1 MSPARTL
8 PTVVVLAAGAGRRFA
23 GTTPKLA
30 SPLGRASVLAHTLES
45 VLGSGLPLVV
55 VTVAP
60 LVGLVR
66 EVVAS
71 RDIVL
76 LPPVG
81 SASREPLGAGYSI
94 AAGVTARAQACGWLV
109 LPGDMPRVRPQTLQL
124 MARAV
129 GQGAAPIACAQHL
142 GRAGHPVGLAAEMYN
157 ELSRLSGDQ
166 GLRRLLARYPS
177 LAVET
182 GDPGVLVDIDTREDL
197 ERLIAAE
204 PAFAVRQ
211 PMPLRQTDQA

>member
-30 SPLGRASVLAHTLES
+30 SPLGRASVLAHTLEA

-142 GRAGHPVGLAAEMYN
+142 GRAGHPIGLAAEMYN

-177 LAVET
+177 FPVET
-182 GDPGVLVDIDTREDL
+182 GDPGVLIDIDTREDL

-204 PAFAVRQ
+204 PAFSVRQ
-211 PMPLRQTDQA
+211 PVPLGQIDQA

>member
-23 GTTPKLA
+23 GATPKLA
-30 SPLGRASVLAHTLES
+30 SPLGRASVLAHTLEA

-204 PAFAVRQ
+204 PAFSVRQ
-211 PMPLRQTDQA
+211 PVPLGQVDQA

>member
-30 SPLGRASVLAHTLES
+30 SPLGRASVLAHTLEA

-55 VTVAP
+55 VTMAP

-177 LAVET
+177 FPVET
-182 GDPGVLVDIDTREDL
+182 GDPGVLIDIDTREDL

-204 PAFAVRQ
+204 PAFSVRQ
-211 PMPLRQTDQA
+211 PVPLGQVDQA

>member
-30 SPLGRASVLAHTLES
+30 SPLGRASVLAHTLEA

-142 GRAGHPVGLAAEMYN
+142 GRAGHPIGLAAEMYN

-177 LAVET
+177 FPVET
-182 GDPGVLVDIDTREDL
+182 GDPGVLIDIDTREDL

-204 PAFAVRQ
+204 PAFSVRQ
-211 PMPLRQTDQA
+211 PVPLGQTDQA

>member
-30 SPLGRASVLAHTLES
+30 SPLGRASVLAHTLEA
-45 VLGSGLPLVV
+45 VLGSGLSLVV

-142 GRAGHPVGLAAEMYN
+142 GRAGHPIGLAAEMYN

-177 LAVET
+177 FPVET
-182 GDPGVLVDIDTREDL
+182 GDPGVLIDIDTREDL

-204 PAFAVRQ
+204 PAFSVRQ
-211 PMPLRQTDQA
+211 PVPLGQVDQA

>member
-30 SPLGRASVLAHTLES
+30 SPLGRASVLAHTLEA

-94 AAGVTARAQACGWLV
+94 AASVTARAQACGWLV

-142 GRAGHPVGLAAEMYN
+142 GRAGHPIGLAAEMYN

-177 LAVET
+177 FPVET
-182 GDPGVLVDIDTREDL
+182 GDPGVLIDIDTREDL

-204 PAFAVRQ
+204 PAFSVRQ
-211 PMPLRQTDQA
+211 PVPLGQVDQA

>member
-30 SPLGRASVLAHTLES
+30 SPLGRASVLAHTLEA

-81 SASREPLGAGYSI
+81 SASREPLGAGYSS

-177 LAVET
+177 FPVET
-182 GDPGVLVDIDTREDL
+182 GDPGVLIDIDTREDL

-204 PAFAVRQ
+204 PAFSVRQ
-211 PMPLRQTDQA
+211 PVPLGQVDQA

>member
-30 SPLGRASVLAHTLES
+30 SPLGRASVLAHTLEA
-45 VLGSGLPLVV
+45 VLGSGLSLVV

-177 LAVET
+177 FPVET
-182 GDPGVLVDIDTREDL
+182 GDPGVLIDIDTREDL

-204 PAFAVRQ
+204 PAFSVRQ
-211 PMPLRQTDQA
+211 PVPLRQTDQA

>member
-30 SPLGRASVLAHTLES
+30 SPLGRASVLAHTLEA

-142 GRAGHPVGLAAEMYN
+142 GRAGHPIGLAAEMYN

-177 LAVET
+177 FPVET
-182 GDPGVLVDIDTREDL
+182 GDPGVLIDIDTREDL

-211 PMPLRQTDQA
+211 PVPLRQVDQA

>member
-23 GTTPKLA
+23 GATPKLA

-177 LAVET
+177 LAIET

-211 PMPLRQTDQA
+211 PVPLRQTDQA

>member
-30 SPLGRASVLAHTLES
+30 SPLGRASVLAHTREA

-177 LAVET
+177 FPVET
-182 GDPGVLVDIDTREDL
+182 GDPGVLIDIDTREDL

-204 PAFAVRQ
+204 PAFSVRQ
-211 PMPLRQTDQA
+211 PVPLGQVDQA

>member
-30 SPLGRASVLAHTLES
+30 SPLGRASVLAHTLEA
-45 VLGSGLPLVV
+45 VLGSGLSLVV

-129 GQGAAPIACAQHL
+129 GQGAAPIACAQYL

-177 LAVET
+177 FPVET
-182 GDPGVLVDIDTREDL
+182 GDPGVLIDIDTREDL

-204 PAFAVRQ
+204 PAFSVRQ
-211 PMPLRQTDQA
+211 PVPLRQTDQA

>member
-30 SPLGRASVLAHTLES
+30 SPLGRASVLAHTLEA

-142 GRAGHPVGLAAEMYN
+142 GRAGHPIGLAAEMYN

-177 LAVET
+177 FPVET
-182 GDPGVLVDIDTREDL
+182 GDPGVLIDIDTREDL

-204 PAFAVRQ
+204 PAFSVRQ
-211 PMPLRQTDQA
+211 PVPLGQVDQA

>member
-23 GTTPKLA
+23 GATPKLA

-109 LPGDMPRVRPQTLQL
+109 LPGDMPRVRPQTLQM

-177 LAVET
+177 LAIET

-211 PMPLRQTDQA
+211 PVPLRQTDQA

>member
-30 SPLGRASVLAHTLES
+30 SPLGRASVLAHTLEA

-142 GRAGHPVGLAAEMYN
+142 GRAGHPIGLTAEMYN

-177 LAVET
+177 FPVET
-182 GDPGVLVDIDTREDL
+182 GDPGVLIDIDTREDL

-204 PAFAVRQ
+204 PAFSVRQ
-211 PMPLRQTDQA
+211 PVPLGQVDQA

>member
-30 SPLGRASVLAHTLES
+30 SPLGRASVLAHTLEA

-177 LAVET
+177 FPVET
-182 GDPGVLVDIDTREDL
+182 GDPGVLIDIDTREDL

-204 PAFAVRQ
+204 PAFSVRQ
-211 PMPLRQTDQA
+211 PVPLGQVDQA

>member
-30 SPLGRASVLAHTLES
+30 SPLGRASVLAHTLEA

-142 GRAGHPVGLAAEMYN
+142 GRAGHPIGLAAEMYN

-177 LAVET
+177 FSVET
-182 GDPGVLVDIDTREDL
+182 GDPGVLIDIDTREDL

-204 PAFAVRQ
+204 PAFSVRQ
-211 PMPLRQTDQA
+211 PVPLRQTDQA

>member
-30 SPLGRASVLAHTLES
+30 SPLGRASVLAHTLEA

-81 SASREPLGAGYSI
+81 SASREPLGVGYSI

-177 LAVET
+177 FPVET
-182 GDPGVLVDIDTREDL
+182 GDPGVLIDIDTREDL

-204 PAFAVRQ
+204 PAFSVRQ
-211 PMPLRQTDQA
+211 PVPLGQVDQA

>member
-30 SPLGRASVLAHTLES
+30 SPLGRASVLAHTLEA

-142 GRAGHPVGLAAEMYN
+142 GRAGNPVGLAAEMYN

-177 LAVET
+177 FPVET
-182 GDPGVLVDIDTREDL
+182 GDPGVLIDIDTREDL

-204 PAFAVRQ
+204 PAFSVRQ
-211 PMPLRQTDQA
+211 PVPLGQVDQA

>member
-30 SPLGRASVLAHTLES
+30 SPLGRASVLAHTLEA

-142 GRAGHPVGLAAEMYN
+142 GRAGHPIGLAAEMYN

-177 LAVET
+177 FPVET
-182 GDPGVLVDIDTREDL
+182 GDPGVLIDIDSREDL

-204 PAFAVRQ
+204 PAFSVRQ
-211 PMPLRQTDQA
+211 PVPLGQVDQA

>member
-30 SPLGRASVLAHTLES
+30 SPLGRASVLAHTLEA

-142 GRAGHPVGLAAEMYN
+142 GRAGYPIGLAAEMYN

-177 LAVET
+177 FPVET
-182 GDPGVLVDIDTREDL
+182 GDPGVLIDIDTREDL

-204 PAFAVRQ
+204 PAFSVRQ
-211 PMPLRQTDQA
+211 PVPLRQTDQA

>member
-30 SPLGRASVLAHTLES
+30 SPLGRASVLAHTLEA

-142 GRAGHPVGLAAEMYN
+142 GRAGHPIGLAAEMYN

-177 LAVET
+177 FPVET
-182 GDPGVLVDIDTREDL
+182 VDPGVLIDIDTREDL

-204 PAFAVRQ
+204 PAFSVRQ
-211 PMPLRQTDQA
+211 PVPLGQVDQA

>member
-30 SPLGRASVLAHTLES
+30 SPLGRASVLAHTLEA

-177 LAVET
+177 FPVET
-182 GDPGVLVDIDTREDL
+182 GDPGVLIDIDTREDL

-211 PMPLRQTDQA
+211 PVPLRQTDQA

>member
-30 SPLGRASVLAHTLES
+30 SPLGRASVLAHTLEA

-94 AAGVTARAQACGWLV
+94 AASVTARAQACGWLV
-109 LPGDMPRVRPQTLQL
+109 LPGDTPRVRPQTLQL

-142 GRAGHPVGLAAEMYN
+142 GRAGHPIGLAAEMYN

-177 LAVET
+177 FPVET
-182 GDPGVLVDIDTREDL
+182 GDPGVLIDIDTREDL

-204 PAFAVRQ
+204 PAFSVRQ
-211 PMPLRQTDQA
+211 PVPLGQVDQA

>member
-30 SPLGRASVLAHTLES
+30 SPLGRASVLAHTLEA

-129 GQGAAPIACAQHL
+129 GQGAAPITCAQHL
-142 GRAGHPVGLAAEMYN
+142 GRAGHPIGLAAEMYN

-177 LAVET
+177 FPVET
-182 GDPGVLVDIDTREDL
+182 GDPGVLIDIDTREDL

-204 PAFAVRQ
+204 PAFSVRQ
-211 PMPLRQTDQA
+211 PVPLGQVDQA

>member
-1 MSPARTL
+1 MPFEWIAAVRFLREGRMQSLLIIVGVGVGVAVIVFMSALLSGLQANLIKRTL
-8 PTVVVLAAGAGRRFA
+8 
-23 GTTPKLA
+23 
-30 SPLGRASVLAHTLES
+30 SSQAH
-45 VLGSGLPLVV
+45 
-55 VTVAP
+55 
-60 LVGLVR
+60 
-66 EVVAS
+66 
-71 RDIVL
+71 IVL

-142 GRAGHPVGLAAEMYN
+142 GRAGHPLGLAAEMYN

-177 LAVET
+177 FPVET
-182 GDPGVLVDIDTREDL
+182 GDPGVLIDIDTREDL

-204 PAFAVRQ
+204 PAFSVRQ
-211 PMPLRQTDQA
+211 PVPLGQVDQA

>member
-8 PTVVVLAAGAGRRFA
+8 PTVVVLAVGAGRRFA

-30 SPLGRASVLAHTLES
+30 SPLGRASVLAHTLEA

-177 LAVET
+177 FPVET
-182 GDPGVLVDIDTREDL
+182 GDPGVLIDIDTREDL

-204 PAFAVRQ
+204 PAFSVRQ
-211 PMPLRQTDQA
+211 PVPLGQVDQA

>member
-30 SPLGRASVLAHTLES
+30 SPLGRASVLAHTLEA

-142 GRAGHPVGLAAEMYN
+142 GRAGHPIGLAAEMYN

-177 LAVET
+177 FPVET
-182 GDPGVLVDIDTREDL
+182 GDPGVLIDIDTREDL

>member
-30 SPLGRASVLAHTLES
+30 SPLGRASVLAHTLEA
-45 VLGSGLPLVV
+45 VLGSGLSLVV

-142 GRAGHPVGLAAEMYN
+142 GRAGHPIGLAAEMYD

-177 LAVET
+177 FPVET
-182 GDPGVLVDIDTREDL
+182 GDPGVLIDIDTREDL

-204 PAFAVRQ
+204 PAFSVRQ
-211 PMPLRQTDQA
+211 PVPLGQVDQA

>member
-23 GTTPKLA
+23 GATPKLA

-211 PMPLRQTDQA
+211 PVPLRQTDQA

>member
-23 GTTPKLA
+23 GATPKLA

>member
-30 SPLGRASVLAHTLES
+30 SPLGRASVLAHTLEA

-177 LAVET
+177 FPVET
-182 GDPGVLVDIDTREDL
+182 GDPGVLIDIDTREDL

-204 PAFAVRQ
+204 PAFSVRQ
-211 PMPLRQTDQA
+211 PVPLRQVDQA

>member
-30 SPLGRASVLAHTLES
+30 SPLGRASVLAHTLEA

-142 GRAGHPVGLAAEMYN
+142 GRAG
-157 ELSRLSGDQ
+157 Q
-166 GLRRLLARYPS
+166 
-177 LAVET
+177 
-182 GDPGVLVDIDTREDL
+182 
-197 ERLIAAE
+197 
-204 PAFAVRQ
+204 
-211 PMPLRQTDQA
+211 

>member
-8 PTVVVLAAGAGRRFA
+8 PTVVVVAAGAGRRF
-23 GTTPKLA
+23 GTTVPKLA
-30 SPLGRASVLAHTLES
+30 APLGDSSVLAHTLQS
-45 VLGSGLPLVV
+45 VLASGLPLVV

-81 SASREPLGAGYSI
+81 SASREPLGVGYSI
-94 AAGVTARAQACGWLV
+94 AAGVCARAQSCGWLV
-109 LPGDMPRVRPQTLQL
+109 LPGDMPRVRPQTLQAV
-124 MARAV
+124 ARAV
-129 GQGAAPIACAQHL
+129 CLGAAPIVCAQHG
-142 GRAGHPVGLAAEMYN
+142 GRAGHPVGLSAELYN

-166 GLRRLLARYPS
+166 GLRRVLARYPS
-177 LAVET
+177 VPVET
-182 GDPGVLVDIDTREDL
+182 GDAGVLVDIDTQADL
-197 ERLIAAE
+197 ERLIEAE
-204 PAFAVRQ
+204 PALAVRQ
-211 PMPLRQTDQA
+211 PMPFGQVDQA

>member
-30 SPLGRASVLAHTLES
+30 SPLGRASVLAHTLEA

-177 LAVET
+177 FPVET
-182 GDPGVLVDIDTREDL
+182 GDPGVLIDIDTREDL

-211 PMPLRQTDQA
+211 PVPLRQVDQA

>member
-30 SPLGRASVLAHTLES
+30 SPLGRASVLAHTLEA

-142 GRAGHPVGLAAEMYN
+142 GRAGHPIGLAAEMYN

-177 LAVET
+177 FPVET
-182 GDPGVLVDIDTREDL
+182 GDPGVLIDIDTREDL

-204 PAFAVRQ
+204 PAFSVRQ
-211 PMPLRQTDQA
+211 PVPLRQVDQA

>member
-23 GTTPKLA
+23 GMTPKLA
-30 SPLGRASVLAHTLES
+30 SPLGRASVLAHTLEA

-129 GQGAAPIACAQHL
+129 GQGAAPITCAQHL
-142 GRAGHPVGLAAEMYN
+142 GRAGHPIGLAAEMYN

-177 LAVET
+177 FPVET
-182 GDPGVLVDIDTREDL
+182 GDPGVLIDIDTREDL

-204 PAFAVRQ
+204 PAFSVRQ
-211 PMPLRQTDQA
+211 PVPLGQVDQA

>member
-30 SPLGRASVLAHTLES
+30 SPLGRASVLAHTLEA

-177 LAVET
+177 FPVET
-182 GDPGVLVDIDTREDL
+182 GDPGVLIDIDTREDL

-204 PAFAVRQ
+204 PAFSVRQ
-211 PMPLRQTDQA
+211 PVPLRQTDQA